1 MSDFVSFEG
10 PDDPAY
16 TDSVRQFAARRG
28 VYATTHDVA
37 ALGRDLYA
45 LTPADGRWESAEA
58 MARRLPVA
66 LGDALEGYR
75 DGYGRCCFRLPR
87 PHDFDDD
94 GAFTPGDVDELSE
107 ARFEDWAAAL
117 ASVRAFVE
125 RTTGNSATSV
135 RVIDLLVD
143 VCNVLGLDVKPGA
156 GERFARTVGGR
167 IGLDKFEALVRRY
180 PVGSVYR
187 WGGEALEDEGES
199 RVLPRLDGGAALM

>member
-1 MSDFVSFEG
+1 MSDFVSFKG
-10 PDDPAY
+10 ADDPAY
-16 TDSVRQFAARRG
+16 VDSVRQFAARRG

-58 MARRLPVA
+58 MSRRLPVA
-66 LGDALEGYR
+66 LGDALDGYR

-87 PHDFDDD
+87 PYDLDDD

-125 RTTGNSATSV
+125 RTTGNSAATAGDAQSHTAVSPTRPQRRSV
-135 RVIDLLVD
+135 GTPVNLRRSD
-143 VCNVLGLDVKPGA
+143 NRPGSRKTHPRA
-156 GERFARTVGGR
+156 S
-167 IGLDKFEALVRRY
+167 RR
-180 PVGSVYR
+180 P
-187 WGGEALEDEGES
+187 S
-199 RVLPRLDGGAALM
+199 RPHRQQLTPPTTPPGTPNQGFRPPRQNPC

>member
-1 MSDFVSFEG
+1 MSDFVRFESA
-10 PDDPAY
+10 DDPAY
-16 TDSVRQFAARRG
+16 VDSVRQFAARRG

-58 MARRLPVA
+58 MSRRLPVA

-87 PHDFDDD
+87 PYDLDDD
-94 GAFTPGDVDELSE
+94 GAFTPGDVDELSD

-117 ASVRAFVE
+117 ASMRAFVE

-156 GERFARTVGGR
+156 GDRFARTVGARLGM
-167 IGLDKFEALVRRY
+167 DEFAALVRRY
-180 PVGSVYR
+180 PIGSVYR
-187 WGGEALEDEGES
+187 WGGEQLDDEGES
-199 RVLPRLDGGAALM
+199 RVLPRLDGSAALM

>member
-1 MSDFVSFEG
+1 MSDFVRFESA
-10 PDDPAY
+10 DDPAY
-16 TDSVRQFAARRG
+16 ADSVRQFAARRG
-28 VYATTHDVA
+28 VYATTHDVV

-45 LTPADGRWESAEA
+45 LTPEDGRWESAEA
-58 MARRLPVA
+58 MSRRLPVA
-66 LGDALEGYR
+66 LGDALDGYR

-87 PHDFDDD
+87 PYDLDDD

-117 ASVRAFVE
+117 ASMRAFVE
-125 RTTGNSATSV
+125 RTTGNSAASM

-167 IGLDKFEALVRRY
+167 IGLDEFEALVRRY
-180 PVGSVYR
+180 PLGSVYR
-187 WGGEALEDEGES
+187 WGGEALDDEEES